1 MSRPRATITIPSLYD
16 DLERRIRHL
25 AGGAAEVDASRKI
38 VEAALD
44 SGEVHYGINTGFGA
58 LAQVRIDGDQ
68 LSQLQRNLLL
78 SHAVGVGELIPQ
90 DITRLMLQLKI
101 HALALGHSGVS
112 TESFDRL
119 LLFAERDLTPAVPS
133 RGSVGASGDRA
144 PLAHLALPLIGHGTF
159 WAADGSPTEA
169 AAEVLRREGLEP
181 IDLQAKDGLA
191 MINGTQDRKSTRLNS
206 SHVAISYAVF
216 CLKKKKKQETE

>member
-68 LSQLQRNLLL
+68 LSQRSEEHTSELQ
-78 SHAVGVGELIPQ
+78 
-90 DITRLMLQLKI
+90 
-101 HALALGHSGVS
+101 
-112 TESFDRL
+112 
-119 LLFAERDLTPAVPS
+119 S
-133 RGSVGASGDRA
+133 RGHLVCR
-144 PLAHLALPLIGHGTF
+144 PL
-159 WAADGSPTEA
+159 
-169 AAEVLRREGLEP
+169 LENKE
-181 IDLQAKDGLA
+181 DE
-191 MINGTQDRKSTRLNS
+191 TR
-206 SHVAISYAVF
+206 
-216 CLKKKKKQETE
+216 